1 MRAGFGRTPRPWV
14 FISAAWIVPALLAA
28 LAEYLQARIGHWE
41 HPPGWRELLWQ
52 GGDWFLYG
60 GLTPL
65 VFLLA
70 RRFPLRRGRLA
81 ANIPIHFLAALVLC
95 VLWAGAGL
103 LFRAALGLEP
113 MWPTPAQAMIGWTL
127 TTLPFGV
134 AVYFAVLGVEHAT
147 FYFAEAR
154 ERAVHAARLSSQLA
168 EARLGALRSQLNP
181 HFLFNSL
188 NAITV
193 LVRDQDTPAATRM
206 LEQLGEVLRQVLHA
220 DRVHEVPL
228 AEEIGFLERYL
239 AIEQVRFSDRLRA
252 SFAVEPGL
260 ERALVPSFVLQPL
273 VENALVHGLS
283 RRTEGGTLTIS
294 ARREGDALVLQVR
307 NDGPALAPPSPGAR
321 RGLGLA
327 NTRERLATMYGIE
340 GTLVL
345 ADDLSGGVV
354 ATVRLPYH
362 EAPPIPAPP
371 PHG

>member
-1 MRAGFGRTPRPWV
+1 MG
-14 FISAAWIVPALLAA
+14 
-28 LAEYLQARIGHWE
+28 
-41 HPPGWRELLWQ
+41 
-52 GGDWFLYG
+52 
-60 GLTPL
+60 
-65 VFLLA
+65 
-70 RRFPLRRGRLA
+70 
-81 ANIPIHFLAALVLC
+81 
-95 VLWAGAGL
+95 
-103 LFRAALGLEP
+103 
-113 MWPTPAQAMIGWTL
+113 PTPAQAMIGWSL

-134 AVYFAVLGVEHAT
+134 AVYFAVLGIEHAT

-220 DRVHEVPL
+220 DRAHEVPL
-228 AEEIGFLERYL
+228 TEEIGFLERYL

-294 ARREGDALVLQVR
+294 VRREGEVLVLQVR
-307 NDGPALAPPSPGAR
+307 NDGPALEAPAPGAR
-321 RGLGLA
+321 PGLGLA
-327 NTRERLATMYGIE
+327 NTRERLATMYGPR
-340 GTLVL
+340 GTLIL
-345 ADDLSGGVV
+345 ADDPSGGVV

-362 EAPPIPAPP
+362 EVPPMPEQPA
-371 PHG
+371 HG